1 MGRIVAVNFVSLDGV
16 MQSPLSADEDPDGG
30 FTAGGWAAAMS
41 DPTVDEVMQKA
52 TISAAGMLLGRRTY
66 DIFTEAWSQ
75 ADATDAAIAA
85 MNRMPKYV
93 VTQNTGPLKWAN
105 SQRLGGELAYGVR
118 SLRESTGGNLVVFG
132 SGQLLRTLAKNDLID
147 EFTMLMHP
155 VLLGSGK
162 RLFGDDHHRTDFILS
177 GSLISP
183 TGVAILTYQRSA
195 DSRM

>member
-75 ADATDAAIAA
+75 ADATDAAITA

-105 SQRLGGELAYGVR
+105 SQRLGESWRTESAACGNQPAETWSFSGLANCCGPWR
-118 SLRESTGGNLVVFG
+118 KMT
-132 SGQLLRTLAKNDLID
+132 
-147 EFTMLMHP
+147 
-155 VLLGSGK
+155 
-162 RLFGDDHHRTDFILS
+162 
-177 GSLISP
+177 
-183 TGVAILTYQRSA
+183 
-195 DSRM
+195 